1 VNEGPVTLEEILI
14 REAVSGIRKWL
25 QEKGQREENIS
36 LPRVGI
42 KFCGGCN
49 PVIERGLVAQRIRGE
64 LEEEAR
70 WVSGE
75 EETDF
80 LLIVNGC
87 RTACADKAE
96 VRSGR
101 PVVVVA
107 GESVL
112 A

>member
-1 VNEGPVTLEEILI
+1 VNEGPVTLEEILV
-14 REAVSGIRKWL
+14 REAVSRIRKWL
-25 QEKGQREENIS
+25 QEKAQGEENIS

-49 PVIERGLVAQRIRGE
+49 PVIERGFVAQRIRGE

-75 EETDF
+75 EEPDL

-87 RTACADKAE
+87 CTACADTSE

-107 GESVL
+107 GESVS

>member
-14 REAVSGIRKWL
+14 REAVSRIRKWL
-25 QEKGQREENIS
+25 QEKGQGKENIS

-49 PVIERGLVAQRIRGE
+49 PVIERGLVAQRIRRE

-70 WVSGE
+70 WVSE
-75 EETDF
+75 EEEPDF

-87 RTACADKAE
+87 RTACADTSE

-107 GESVL
+107 GESVS

>member
-14 REAVSGIRKWL
+14 REAVPGIRKWL

-49 PVIERGLVAQRIRGE
+49 PVVERGLVAQRIRGE
-64 LEEEAR
+64 LEEEAC

-87 RTACADKAE
+87 RTACADTAE
-96 VRSGR
+96 VRSGL

-107 GESVL
+107 GESVS

>member
-25 QEKGQREENIS
+25 QKKGQGEENIS

-75 EETDF
+75 EETDL

-87 RTACADKAE
+87 RTACADTAE

-107 GESVL
+107 GESVST
-112 A
+112 